1 MPVSTEVSAG
11 PPVVNSGETTGDGKQ
26 EVHDVFKFSAKLHF
40 AEAICKIEPIP
51 MNRVQLLLDSCPIPS
66 EETLKIDKSD
76 YYHAVSLLLV
86 RFSFLLLYSTHMN
99 LVTII
104 IFIIASNLI

>member
-1 MPVSTEVSAG
+1 MPVSTDAIAG
-11 PPVVNSGETTGDGKQ
+11 PSSTLTSGDPTYNNDQSSSLSNNSKL

-51 MNRVQLLLDSCPIPS
+51 LSRVQLLLDSCPIPS
-66 EETLKIDKSD
+66 EDTLKFEKAD

-86 RFSFLLLYSTHMN
+86 SFLT
-99 LVTII
+99 
-104 IFIIASNLI
+104 